1 MGILGDIMYSI
12 IDPRIDFE
20 TREIKWLLYPHSTNV
35 VYKILD
41 LIREDGIHFGY
52 VQGMYDEWG
61 SFSQNELESL
71 GAKVWE
77 IKEIDLPHAGRRD

>member
-1 MGILGDIMYSI
+1 MSKLETIDGELYIGESKVLKGWESYSGWYW
-12 IDPRIDFE
+12 FATE
-20 TREIKWLLYPHSTNV
+20 LNT
-35 VYKILD
+35 
-41 LIREDGIHFGY
+41 DGYHFGY
-52 VQGMYDEWG
+52 VQGHYNEWG

>member
-1 MGILGDIMYSI
+1 MSKLETIDGELYIGENKVLKGWESYSGWYW
-12 IDPRIDFE
+12 FATE
-20 TREIKWLLYPHSTNV
+20 LNT
-35 VYKILD
+35 
-41 LIREDGIHFGY
+41 DGYHYGY

-77 IKEIDLPHAGRRD
+77 IKEIDLPYAGRRD